1 MGQQLKSIAEIMT
14 EPAFETITVRM
25 TAQAKSFLQYMANGS
40 GTDVPGLLSM
50 LVDQEIQSPRRPVV
64 APESLTPEQIAEKS
78 AEPQD
83 QPRKQTPLVEYAE
96 DLRSRIGQITAAQ
109 ITETAV
115 PIGPDRWLVA
125 VVIDGHTKDNL
136 QNICHRTG
144 RNVSQRIAL
153 LINRAADTR
162 KRHQ

>member
-64 APESLTPEQIAEKS
+64 
-78 AEPQD
+78 
-83 QPRKQTPLVEYAE
+83 
-96 DLRSRIGQITAAQ
+96 SRIAHPRA
-109 ITETAV
+109 
-115 PIGPDRWLVA
+115 
-125 VVIDGHTKDNL
+125 
-136 QNICHRTG
+136 
-144 RNVSQRIAL
+144 
-153 LINRAADTR
+153 NR
-162 KRHQ
+162 

>member
-1 MGQQLKSIAEIMT
+1 
-14 EPAFETITVRM
+14 
-25 TAQAKSFLQYMANGS
+25 
-40 GTDVPGLLSM
+40 
-50 LVDQEIQSPRRPVV
+50 
-64 APESLTPEQIAEKS
+64 
-78 AEPQD
+78 
-83 QPRKQTPLVEYAE
+83 
-96 DLRSRIGQITAAQ
+96 
-109 ITETAV
+109 V